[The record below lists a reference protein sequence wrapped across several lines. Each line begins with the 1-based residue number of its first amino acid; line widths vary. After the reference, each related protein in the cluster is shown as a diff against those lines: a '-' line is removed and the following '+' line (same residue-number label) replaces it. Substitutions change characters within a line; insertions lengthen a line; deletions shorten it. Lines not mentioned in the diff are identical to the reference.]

1 MYHKEFSPNAA
12 LKPYIRCYFYI
23 KAKSRM
29 INFPADGC
37 PGLIIN
43 TGDPFLL
50 GFKNSNLKVFSGCRL
65 FGSFTRQLLTKHT
78 GQTDLV
84 AGKFLPGQVTRFFKI
99 PAIELTDTS
108 TAIENPWGK
117 LGREL
122 EQKLC
127 DSHTVSETIKL
138 LDEAFL
144 ERLSSPYSYDD
155 RISVV
160 LHAISSR
167 KGQVRIEDLARG
179 LDLSRRHFELH
190 FIDLVG
196 LTPKRMCRITRFLN
210 VFSYLKTCQGLDWA
224 DLAIA
229 HGYSDQAHLIRECKF
244 FTDHSLLAYLKN
256 RSSLEHAVT
265 GTKADIMSHFFNTTD
280 VSSVTMPQTVTL

>member
-1 MYHKEFSPNAA
+1 MF
-12 LKPYIRCYFYI
+12 
-23 KAKSRM
+23 
-29 INFPADGC
+29 NFPADGC

-50 GFKNSNLKVFSGCRL
+50 GFKIGNLKVFSGCRL
-65 FGSFTRQLLTKHT
+65 FGSFTRQLMTKHT
-78 GQTDLV
+78 GQTGLV
-84 AGKFLPGQVTRFFKI
+84 AVKFLPGQFTRFFKI

-108 TAIENPWGK
+108 TEIENLWGVS
-117 LGREL
+117 GREL

-155 RISVV
+155 RISVA

-167 KGQVRIEDLARG
+167 KGQVRIEDIARY
-179 LDLSRRHFELH
+179 LDVSRRHFERR
-190 FIDLVG
+190 FIDFVG
-196 LTPKRMCRITRFLN
+196 LTPKRMCRITRFLT
-210 VFSYLKTCQGLDWA
+210 VFSCLKTCQGLDWA
-224 DLAIA
+224 DLAID

-244 FTDHSLLAYLKN
+244 FTDHSPLAYLNN

-280 VSSVTMPQTVTL
+280 VSSVTMPQTVT